1 VSTSLGYRERL
12 RVPVRWWVLTFLLLA
27 SLWVAVAVAAPPAV
41 LLAIA
46 LLSSSAAA
54 GALLAYGGALV
65 EVDAGALHA
74 GRARLEWAACGPA
87 TPLDRE
93 ATRRLHGVEADPRAY
108 LLVRPYIGT
117 AVRIDVDDPDDP
129 TPYWLVSTRHPRR
142 LAESVNRAR
151 VLAD

>member
-1 VSTSLGYRERL
+1 MSTSRGYRERL
-12 RVPVRWWVLTFLLLA
+12 RVPVRWWVLMFLLLA
-27 SLWVAVAVAAPPAV
+27 SLWVTVAVAASPPV
-41 LLAIA
+41 LLVVA
-46 LLSSSAAA
+46 LLSSGAGAA
-54 GALLAYGGALV
+54 ALLAYGRAPV
-65 EVDAGALHA
+65 EVDAKALHV

-87 TPLDRE
+87 TPLDPE

-117 AVRIDVDDPDDP
+117 AVRVEVDDPDDP
-129 TPYWLVSTRHPRR
+129 TPYWLVSTRHPQR